1 MPTGITNSSRSP
13 QGPSTQRQVS
23 EKGPE
28 GAWALGGLS
37 EEAPVFHQHE
47 VLQPSKGGQRALDQ
61 LPGREWLSPPLPIM
75 LLAQSVLDA
84 FSWPT
89 PLSPSRNQEVLWA
102 AEAIPPAP
110 QSAPHRASSPGKG
123 EALKATAGRV

>member
-1 MPTGITNSSRSP
+1 MWGSSLQNLEPLGTSLRLGSLEEMPTGITNSSLSP
-13 QGPSTQRQVS
+13 QDPSTQRQVS

-28 GAWALGGLS
+28 GAWAPGGLS

-75 LLAQSVLDA
+75 LLAGCLLLA
-84 FSWPT
+84 PT
-89 PLSPSRNQEVLWA
+89 SFPF
-102 AEAIPPAP
+102 
-110 QSAPHRASSPGKG
+110 
-123 EALKATAGRV
+123 